1 MDNCVFAMTTGPGL
15 SRASNRTLEGVDTL
29 EKSCHLGVKGVQLQL
44 LLSFNQSWCISPNV
58 VSHGLQIDGVLPMK
72 SVGENA
78 ANVSGIRLSCDLA
91 IVLLESTTLAAGR
104 FSPWGQAQEVLK

>member
-1 MDNCVFAMTTGPGL
+1 MDNCVFTMTTGPGL

-44 LLSFNQSWCISPNV
+44 LLSFNQSRCIASIV
-58 VSHGLQIDGVLPMK
+58 VSHGLQIDWVLAVK
-72 SVGENA
+72 SVGAYA
-78 ANVSGIRLSCDLA
+78 ADLSSIRLVCDLA

-104 FSPWGQAQEVLK
+104 FLLGVRIRRC